1 MKLQKLKYSII
12 KTSENNFNF
21 LTIKGVKFSSG
32 KIKRELQNIDMI
44 MCIPLPSMKMILLRL
59 FEFVKICSEFKVINK
74 PGQMNCVCIQG
85 QCLLLLCPQFQI
97 LATWKIH
104 VLYVNSR
111 TLVSGNNYRL
121 QVLVKNLS
129 YICVHNS
136 KSQQLC

>member
-74 PGQMNCVCIQG
+74 PG
-85 QCLLLLCPQFQI
+85 
-97 LATWKIH
+97 
-104 VLYVNSR
+104 
-111 TLVSGNNYRL
+111 
-121 QVLVKNLS
+121 
-129 YICVHNS
+129 
-136 KSQQLC
+136 